1 MALRTE
7 TLHSAADAAAN
18 GTVIDVKG
26 RTGVALQVIGTFTG
40 LKIVPEGSI
49 MEKDWDGLAFVNLS
63 TLAKVAAAT
72 GITAAGTYWV
82 PTPGIRGF
90 RARIDAITTG
100 SVTIYAGA
108 TELPGPPV

>member
-7 TLHSAADAAAN
+7 LLHNAADAAAN

-26 RTGVALQVIGTFTG
+26 RAGVALQVIGTFTG
-40 LKIVPEGSI
+40 LQIIPEGSI

-72 GITAAGTYWV
+72 GITGEGLYWV
-82 PTPGIRGF
+82 PTPGVRGF
-90 RARIDAITTG
+90 RARIAAITTG
-100 SVTIYAGA
+100 SVSVYSGA
-108 TELPGPPV
+108 TELSGPPI